1 MIETE
6 VPHRLRPVR
15 EYSAMERGYRR
26 NGGVPSFRFAAG
38 CTHRR
43 GCWEP
48 GQAEWMIQG
57 LQGCMKAPVRA
68 PKGAK
73 P

>member
-6 VPHRLRPVR
+6 VPPRLHPVR
-15 EYSAMERGYRR
+15 EYSVMERGYRR

-43 GCWEP
+43 GCREP
-48 GQAEWMIQG
+48 GQAE
-57 LQGCMKAPVRA
+57 
-68 PKGAK
+68 
-73 P
+73 